1 MGGGIEQQLICHQY
15 AQVFSI
21 HFGGTPCKNDLR
33 MNKQREAILQKNCV
47 RWFRFQ
53 FPKLKMLLVSSVN
66 GAMLQGTPE
75 QRAKSWKRLE
85 SEGAVPGV
93 SDLFLFVARGGY
105 HGLCIEM
112 KVEGNTQSPKQ
123 KEWEALVTEQN
134 YKYVVCKSFDS
145 FQQIILDYVNS

>member
-1 MGGGIEQQLICHQY
+1 
-15 AQVFSI
+15 
-21 HFGGTPCKNDLR
+21 

-112 KVEGNTQSPKQ
+112 KIKGNDQSSKQ
-123 KEWEALVTEQN
+123 RDFEALVTEQN
-134 YKYVVCKSFDS
+134 YKYVVCKTFDE
-145 FQQIILDYVNS
+145 FEKTILDYVNS

>member
-1 MGGGIEQQLICHQY
+1 
-15 AQVFSI
+15 
-21 HFGGTPCKNDLR
+21 

-112 KVEGNTQSPKQ
+112 KIKGNDQSSKQ
-123 KEWEALVTEQN
+123 RDFEALVTEQN
-134 YKYVVCKSFDS
+134 YKYVVCKTFDE
-145 FQQIILDYVNS
+145 FEKTILDYVNNI

>member
-1 MGGGIEQQLICHQY
+1 
-15 AQVFSI
+15 
-21 HFGGTPCKNDLR
+21 

-112 KVEGNTQSPKQ
+112 KIEGNDQSPKQ
-123 KEWEALVTEQN
+123 KEWEALVVEQN
-134 YKYVVCKSFDS
+134 YKYVVCKTFDQ
-145 FQQIILDYVNS
+145 FEKTILEYLNPKQ

>member
-1 MGGGIEQQLICHQY
+1 
-15 AQVFSI
+15 
-21 HFGGTPCKNDLR
+21 

-93 SDLFLFVARGGY
+93 SDLFLFVARGGF

-112 KVEGNTQSPKQ
+112 KVDGSTQSQKQ
-123 KEWEALVTEQN
+123 KEFEALVKEQN
-134 YKYVVCKSFDS
+134 YKYVVCKSFDE
-145 FQQIILDYVNS
+145 FEKTILDYVNS

>member
-1 MGGGIEQQLICHQY
+1 
-15 AQVFSI
+15 
-21 HFGGTPCKNDLR
+21 

-123 KEWEALVTEQN
+123 KEFEALVTEQN
-134 YKYVVCKSFDS
+134 YKYVVCKSFDE
-145 FQQIILDYVNS
+145 FEKTILDYVNS

>member
-1 MGGGIEQQLICHQY
+1 
-15 AQVFSI
+15 V
-21 HFGGTPCKNDLR
+21 
-33 MNKQREAILQKNCV
+33 NKQREGVLQKNCV

-75 QRAKSWKRLE
+75 QRAKQWKRLE
-85 SEGAVPGV
+85 SEGAVPGI

-112 KVEGNTQSPKQ
+112 KIEGNAQSPKQ
-123 KEWEALVTEQN
+123 KDFEALVTEQN
-134 YKYVVCKSFDS
+134 YKYVVCKTFDS
-145 FQQIILDYVNS
+145 FEKTILEYVNS

>member
-1 MGGGIEQQLICHQY
+1 MVRAIQK
-15 AQVFSI
+15 
-21 HFGGTPCKNDLR
+21 PRKNDLR

-123 KEWEALVTEQN
+123 KEFEALVTEQN
-134 YKYVVCKSFDS
+134 YKYVVCKTFDE
-145 FQQIILDYVNS
+145 FEKTILDYVNS

>member
-1 MGGGIEQQLICHQY
+1 M
-15 AQVFSI
+15 
-21 HFGGTPCKNDLR
+21 

-53 FPKLKMLLVSSVN
+53 FPKYKMLLVSSVN

-123 KEWEALVTEQN
+123 KEFEALVTEQN
-134 YKYVVCKSFDS
+134 YKYVVCKTFDE
-145 FQQIILDYVNS
+145 FEKTILDYVNS

>member
-1 MGGGIEQQLICHQY
+1 
-15 AQVFSI
+15 
-21 HFGGTPCKNDLR
+21 

-93 SDLFLFVARGGY
+93 SDLFLFVARGGF

-112 KVEGNTQSPKQ
+112 KIEGNDQSPKQ
-123 KEWEALVTEQN
+123 KDFEALVTEQN

-145 FQQIILDYVNS
+145 FEKTILEYVNS

>member
-1 MGGGIEQQLICHQY
+1 
-15 AQVFSI
+15 
-21 HFGGTPCKNDLR
+21 

-53 FPKLKMLLVSSVN
+53 FPKYKMLLVSSVN

-123 KEWEALVTEQN
+123 KEFEALVTEQN
-134 YKYVVCKSFDS
+134 YKYVVCKTFDE
-145 FQQIILDYVNS
+145 FEKTILDYVNS

>member
-1 MGGGIEQQLICHQY
+1 
-15 AQVFSI
+15 
-21 HFGGTPCKNDLR
+21 

>member
-1 MGGGIEQQLICHQY
+1 
-15 AQVFSI
+15 
-21 HFGGTPCKNDLR
+21 

-53 FPKLKMLLVSSVN
+53 FPKYKMLLVSSVN

-112 KVEGNTQSPKQ
+112 KIEGNNQSPKQ

-134 YKYVVCKSFDS
+134 YKYVVCKTFDE
-145 FQQIILDYVNS
+145 FEKTILDYVNS

>member
-1 MGGGIEQQLICHQY
+1 
-15 AQVFSI
+15 
-21 HFGGTPCKNDLR
+21 

-112 KVEGNTQSPKQ
+112 KIEGNDQSPKQ
-123 KEWEALVTEQN
+123 KDFEALVIEQN
-134 YKYVVCKSFDS
+134 YKYVVCKSFDE
-145 FQQIILDYVNS
+145 FEKTILDYVNNI

>member
-1 MGGGIEQQLICHQY
+1 MSKQY
-15 AQVFSI
+15 
-21 HFGGTPCKNDLR
+21 
-33 MNKQREAILQKNCV
+33 EAALQKNCV

-53 FPKLKMLLVSSVN
+53 FPKFKMLLVSSVN

-93 SDLFLFVARGGY
+93 SDLFLFVARGGF

-112 KVEGNTQSPKQ
+112 KIEGNDQSPKQ
-123 KEWEALVTEQN
+123 KDFEALVTEQN

-145 FQQIILDYVNS
+145 FEKTILEYVNS